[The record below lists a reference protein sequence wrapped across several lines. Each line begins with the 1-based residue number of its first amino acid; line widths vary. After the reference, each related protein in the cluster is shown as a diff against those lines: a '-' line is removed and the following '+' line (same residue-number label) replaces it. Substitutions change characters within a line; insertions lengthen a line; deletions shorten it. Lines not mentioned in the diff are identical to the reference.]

1 VLQGDLASVVQALL
15 TEHYDPVYLQS
26 IERNFSQFASAPQL
40 RPTDR
45 SVGAMAALARS
56 LV

>member
-1 VLQGDLASVVQALL
+1 VVQALL
-15 TEHYDPVYLQS
+15 IEHYDPVYLQS
-26 IERNFSQFASAPQL
+26 IERNFSQFASAPHL